1 MTIPAYLPY
10 FVFAGTAV
18 TVVAILYGLHRAL
31 VEAGWPAADRA
42 RTFLAFSA
50 ILLGWLA
57 VTVMLGALGVYHV
70 DSIEIP
76 TIQYGILLPI
86 IVGAL
91 LIWRSETAKSLIAA
105 VPQPWLVG
113 VQLYRAL
120 GVIFLILYATDRLP
134 ALFAWPA
141 GLGDIAVGLL
151 APIVGVAYARAPRK
165 SENLVAGWNIF
176 GILDLVIAVGTG
188 FATAPSLLQP
198 IEVQP
203 TSDLMTVLP
212 MVLIPVYLVP
222 LSILLHLAS
231 LAKLHREEVADTG
244 SSPSV
249 AAQV

>member
-18 TVVAILYGLHRAL
+18 TLIAILFGLDRSLLRAN
-31 VEAGWPAADRA
+31 WPVSERKRVFRA
-42 RTFLAFSA
+42 SAA

-57 VTVMLGALGVYHV
+57 ATILIAGAGVYHTTV
-70 DSIEIP
+70 EQIP
-76 TIQYGILLPI
+76 TIQHGILLPI
-86 IVGAL
+86 LAGAL
-91 LIWRSETAKSLIAA
+91 LIWRSETAKRVIAA

-120 GVIFLILYATDRLP
+120 GVIFLILYATGKLP

-141 GLGDIAVGLL
+141 GLGDIAIGLL
-151 APIVGVAYARAPRK
+151 APVVGVAYAQAPRK
-165 SENLVAGWNIF
+165 VASLVAGWNVF

-231 LAKLHREEVADTG
+231 LAKLRREAPAG
-244 SSPSV
+244 NHFGRAV
-249 AAQV
+249 AA

>member
-18 TVVAILYGLHRAL
+18 TIIAILYGLHRSL
-31 VEAGWPAADRA
+31 VEAGWPDADRA
-42 RTFLAFSA
+42 RTFRAFSA

-70 DSIEIP
+70 GSADMP

-86 IVGAL
+86 AAGAL
-91 LIWRSETAKSLIAA
+91 LIWRSEMARSVIAV

-113 VQLYRAL
+113 VQLYRVL
-120 GVIFLILYATDRLP
+120 GVIFLILYATGQLP

-151 APIVGVAYARAPRK
+151 APIVGFAYAQAPRRAA
-165 SENLVAGWNIF
+165 SVVAGWNVL
-176 GILDLVIAVGTG
+176 GILDLIVAVGTG
-188 FATAPSLLQP
+188 FATTPSLLQLF
-198 IEVQP
+198 EVQP

-222 LSILLHLAS
+222 LSIVLHLAS
-231 LAKLHREEVADTG
+231 LAKLRREAPAGKHFGRT
-244 SSPSV
+244 V
-249 AAQV
+249 AA